1 LPFSGLRWIDNGE
14 ATLATDRCASTGS
27 RKAIMRGVTAAV
39 LAWMLGLGGTG
50 SAQPAKMTLDWPDR
64 GYPAL
69 IKAAT
74 RARVA
79 GQRLLIGLSG
89 SDT

>member
-1 LPFSGLRWIDNGE
+1 
-14 ATLATDRCASTGS
+14 
-27 RKAIMRGVTAAV
+27 MRGVTAAI
-39 LAWMLGLGGTG
+39 LAWMLGLGGAG
-50 SAQPAKMTLDWPDR
+50 GAQPSNNALDWPDR

-69 IKAAT
+69 SKAAA